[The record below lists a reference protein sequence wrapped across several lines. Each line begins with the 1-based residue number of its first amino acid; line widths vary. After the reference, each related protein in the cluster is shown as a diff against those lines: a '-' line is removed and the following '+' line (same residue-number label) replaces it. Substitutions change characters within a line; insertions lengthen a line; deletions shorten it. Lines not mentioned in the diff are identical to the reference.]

1 MITTD
6 PTPFRMAADP
16 PTVAAFD
23 DHLSA
28 RLLHQR
34 IVVLGQEVDDPVANR
49 ICAQLLLLSAEDPR
63 RDISLYIN
71 SPGGSVSAGLAIMD
85 TMRLIPND
93 VSTLAMGLAASM
105 GQFLL
110 SAGTKGK
117 RYALP
122 HARVLMHQGSA
133 GIGGTAVDIEIQAQN
148 LEHVRDTVLGLIAE
162 HTGQPLATDRGRLRC
177 GTGGSPPRRR
187 GRTGS
192 STTSS
197 PRWTM
202 SGRAGAAA
210 SGSGRREMS
219 SYTIPNV
226 VEKRPTGERSLDIYS
241 RLLSDRIVYLGTEI
255 DDGVANVV
263 VAQLLH
269 LESENSESRDQP
281 LHQLPRRLGQRDVL
295 DLRHPAVH
303 RRSGGHHLRRP
314 GGVRGRGAAGGRER
328 PAGARSCRTA
338 GCCCTSRRRRARAP
352 CPTSCC
358 RPARSSGCA
367 ARWRRC

>member
-1 MITTD
+1 MTTPA
-6 PTPFRMAADP
+6 PTPYRMASEPALN
-16 PTVAAFD
+16 AAFD

-110 SAGTKGK
+110 SAGTRGK
-117 RYALP
+117 RHALP

-162 HTGQPLATDRGRLRC
+162 HTGQPISTIQADSLRDRWFTAEEARSYGLIDHVV
-177 GTGGSPPRRR
+177 
-187 GRTGS
+187 
-192 STTSS
+192 TS
-197 PRWTM
+197 
-202 SGRAGAAA
+202 
-210 SGSGRREMS
+210 
-219 SYTIPNV
+219 
-226 VEKRPTGERSLDIYS
+226 
-241 RLLSDRIVYLGTEI
+241 
-255 DDGVANVV
+255 
-263 VAQLLH
+263 
-269 LESENSESRDQP
+269 LE
-281 LHQLPRRLGQRDVL
+281 DV
-295 DLRHPAVH
+295 
-303 RRSGGHHLRRP
+303 RP
-314 GGVRGRGAAGGRER
+314 GGRSAIGLGAI
-328 PAGARSCRTA
+328 
-338 GCCCTSRRRRARAP
+338 
-352 CPTSCC
+352 
-358 RPARSSGCA
+358 
-367 ARWRRC
+367 